1 MQMNNS
7 SLIITTVMMTMMT
20 SPLGITDSVKVKS
33 ELERKAQCINL

>member
-7 SLIITTVMMTMMT
+7 SLIITAMMTMMT
-20 SPLGITDSVKVKS
+20 SPLGITDPEKVES